1 MKKAIIFILISSL
14 FSLILTEPIPTTNYG
29 NKKILVEPDNYI
41 LYWDYNETD
50 ITFEIHAK
58 TTGWVG
64 FGISPNGEMEN
75 SNVIIFWMNSDGTA
89 NFTERN
95 TNAGL
100 VKPKINVEQKWTS
113 LMTKSQD
120 GYLISKS
127 TRKIK
132 QCDSTGEHIDIEKG
146 TPHVIY
152 AWSDQF
158 SNGDIAYHQTNRST
172 RNLPLVSVLKSIDD
186 QTYFDNLETTDFFV
200 NVSIG

>member
-1 MKKAIIFILISSL
+1 
-14 FSLILTEPIPTTNYG
+14 
-29 NKKILVEPDNYI
+29 
-41 LYWDYNETD
+41 
-50 ITFEIHAK
+50 
-58 TTGWVG
+58 
-64 FGISPNGEMEN
+64 MEN